1 MSYVLQSVIDKVLLH
16 HLDDNLVSEEARK
29 RIAQDICDIYL
40 AHKNYNENILL
51 PASLEEISEKA
62 VVDFYKNRES

>member
-29 RIAQDICDIYL
+29 RIAQDICAIYL
-40 AHKNYNENILL
+40 TDKNYNENILL

-62 VVDFYKNRES
+62 VIDFYKNRES